1 MIVKCIPTQSDKAKC
16 PMIRYCLAR
25 MNDRTITGCGIPL
38 YSAGLIRRE
47 EIQVEHTVKA
57 AKTEEV
63 KQC

>member
-1 MIVKCIPTQSDKAKC
+1 MIIKCILTRADKTKC

-25 MNDRTITGCGIPL
+25 LNDRTITGCGIPL

-57 AKTEEV
+57 AKMEEV
-63 KQC
+63 KC